1 MIKELSPKH
10 SVEKMAEI
18 YDVSRSGYYDWLHRK
33 PSASE
38 IKRNMVLEALEAAHK
53 ATLSY
58 GIDNLWEEVK
68 EKIPCGRNM
77 IYRLMKKH
85 KIYALRANSFKITTN
100 SDHDLTTY
108 PNILSQNFKAEY
120 PNQKWVTDITYIP
133 TEEGWAFAA
142 IVKDLFTKDIV
153 GWATGDR
160 ITKDLAIRALNNAI
174 KVEKP
179 KSGLIHHSDRGVQ
192 YCSKAYQ
199 EILKDHGFVVSMSR
213 PGTPYDNA
221 CAENFFSCMKNEKL
235 SMMQFKTSEDAYFA
249 VFEYIELFY
258 RRKRRHSGIGRIS
271 PLEFKKQYFKNMA
284 A

>member
-1 MIKELSPKH
+1 
-10 SVEKMAEI
+10 MAKQKAI
-18 YDVSRSGYYDWLHRK
+18 
-33 PSASE
+33 SE
-38 IKRNMVLEALEAAHK
+38 IKRDMVLKTLKAAHE
-53 ATLSY
+53 ATTSY
-58 GIDNLWEEVK
+58 GIDNLWDDVK

-85 KIYALRANSFKITTN
+85 KIYAIRANSFKITTN
-100 SDHDLTTY
+100 SDHELTTY

-160 ITKDLAIRALNNAI
+160 ITKALAIRALNNAI
-174 KVEKP
+174 KSEKP

-199 EILKDHGFVVSMSR
+199 EILKEHSFVVSMSR

-235 SMMQFKTSEDAYFA
+235 SMMHFKTRKEAYFA
-249 VFEYIELFY
+249 VFEYIEIFY

-271 PLEFKKQYFKNMA
+271 PLEFKNQYLKNTVA
-284 A
+284 